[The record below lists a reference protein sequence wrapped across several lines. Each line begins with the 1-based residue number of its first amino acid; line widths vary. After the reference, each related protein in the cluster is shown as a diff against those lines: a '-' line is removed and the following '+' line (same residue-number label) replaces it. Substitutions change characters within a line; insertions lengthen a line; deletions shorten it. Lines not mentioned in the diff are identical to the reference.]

1 MKISAMKWMLVAMN
15 LLLAGDCLSA
25 PADDRKMQH
34 NLELVKQFGG
44 ETNIVYKTVNGEA
57 LDMIL
62 FLPKLGKQAKSPVM
76 LYTHGGGW
84 GGGDKYAI
92 FGNPFQ
98 ETLKRLLENGIAC
111 ATIEYRV
118 TREGI
123 STAFD
128 CVVDCKDAARFLMKN
143 AERYG
148 LDPDRIGVWGG
159 SAGGHLSLMTALA
172 DNALFP
178 GDEALKGYNPKFRC
192 VASYFP
198 ATTFEKPELLKGSNF
213 ERPQRFIPLV
223 GGLPDEKRDLV
234 KLLSPVTHLK
244 KDSPPI
250 LLLHGDKDTVLPIS
264 LSTYFIGQ
272 ANELGADAR
281 LLTVKNGGHSFNG
294 GPIDPTMPEI
304 NRFSAEFIIKHLA
317 K

>member
-1 MKISAMKWMLVAMN
+1 MTNMTKMASWLFSV
-15 LLLAGDCLSA
+15 LLAGACA
-25 PADDRKMQH
+25 FAQNDDRKMQR
-34 NLELVKQFGG
+34 NLELVKQLGG
-44 ETNIVYKTVNGEA
+44 ETGIVYKTVNGES

-62 FLPKLGKQAKSPVM
+62 FRPLVKKYEKAPVM

-84 GGGDKYAI
+84 GGGDKYVI
-92 FGNPFQ
+92 LGNPFQ
-98 ETLKRLLENGIAC
+98 ATLTQLLSNGIAC
-111 ATIEYRV
+111 ATIEYRL
-118 TREGI
+118 TRPGI

-148 LDPDRIGVWGG
+148 LDPDRMGVWGG

-178 GDEALKGYNPKFRC
+178 GDEALKGFDPKFRC

-198 ATTFEKPELLKGSNF
+198 ATTFEKPELLVGSNF
-213 ERPQRFIPLV
+213 ERPERFVTML
-223 GGLPDEKRDLV
+223 GGLPDQKRDL
-234 KLLSPVTHLK
+234 LTLISPATHLK

-250 LLLHGDKDTVLPIS
+250 LLLHGDKDTVLPIG
-264 LSTYFIGQ
+264 LSTYFIEL

-281 LLTVKNGGHSFNG
+281 LLTVKNAGHSFNG

-304 NRFSAEFIIKHLA
+304 NRISAEFIIEHLV